1 MSAHHGGVKMRSWCL
16 SALYREHFHLRHLH
30 PSTVSLSAERQRW
43 ATPRLEGNQTAKELA
58 VVKRK
63 NIEMP
68 TDPVSFSAL
77 IAINN
82 LITILTEAREYLRQG
97 EKLSALGTLI
107 LFDDLAQDIYAAIRF
122 LRMDR
127 RQP

>member
-1 MSAHHGGVKMRSWCL
+1 M
-16 SALYREHFHLRHLH
+16 
-30 PSTVSLSAERQRW
+30 
-43 ATPRLEGNQTAKELA
+43 TPRLEGNQTAKELEVA
-58 VVKRK
+58 KRK